1 MDEKQEKSNKPEE
14 NAPVESQ
21 SKPLAEW
28 SFPEFIKYDRSRN
41 WYIIAGIIIAA
52 SLVYSVWTA
61 NFPFAL
67 IILMVVVVYY
77 MHFVRTPEEVQF
89 AIFDNGLQVGHRIIK
104 WRELK
109 NFWILYDP
117 PEVKKLYFSF
127 KSSIRP
133 YLSIPLAK
141 QNPVELRKT
150 LAKYLEEDL
159 EQEEEPASEQ
169 WGKILKL

>member
-1 MDEKQEKSNKPEE
+1 MPSQEQSSNTPTE
-14 NAPVESQ
+14 NSIENSK
-21 SKPLAEW
+21 KPLAEW
-28 SFPEFIKYDRSRN
+28 SFPEFVKYERTRG
-41 WYIIAGIIIAA
+41 WYIIAGVIIAA
-52 SLVYSVWTA
+52 GLVYSVWTA

-89 AIFDNGLQVGHRIIK
+89 AIFDNGLQVGHRFIK

-117 PEVKKLYFSF
+117 PEVKKLYFSY
-127 KSSIRP
+127 KSTIRP
-133 YLSIPLAK
+133 YLSIPLEK
-141 QNPVELRKT
+141 QNPIELRKM
-150 LAKYLEEDL
+150 LSKYLEEDL

>member
-1 MDEKQEKSNKPEE
+1 MEEVQEESTQSEE
-14 NAPVESQ
+14 IAPVESQ

-28 SFPEFIKYDRSRN
+28 SFPEFVKYERTRG
-41 WYIIAGIIIAA
+41 WYIIAGVIIAA
-52 SLVYSVWTA
+52 GLVYSVWTA

-89 AIFDNGLQVGHRIIK
+89 AIFDNGLQVGHRFIK

-109 NFWILYDP
+109 KFWILYDP
-117 PEVKKLYFSF
+117 PEVKKLYFSY

-133 YLSIPLAK
+133 YLSIPLDK
-141 QNPVELRKT
+141 QNPIELRKM
-150 LAKYLEEDL
+150 LSKCLEEDL

>member
-1 MDEKQEKSNKPEE
+1 MPSQEQSSNTPVDNSTENLKKS
-14 NAPVESQ
+14 
-21 SKPLAEW
+21 LAEW
-28 SFPEFIKYDRSRN
+28 SFPEFVKYERTRG
-41 WYIIAGIIIAA
+41 WYIIAGVIIAA
-52 SLVYSVWTA
+52 GLVYSVWTA

-89 AIFDNGLQVGHRIIK
+89 AIFDNGLQVGHRFIK

-109 NFWILYDP
+109 KFWILYDP
-117 PEVKKLYFSF
+117 PEVKKLYFSY

-133 YLSIPLAK
+133 YLSIPLDK
-141 QNPVELRKT
+141 QNPIELRKM
-150 LAKYLEEDL
+150 LSKCLEEDL